1 MILNNRCKKMKI
13 QAVFLALAFMALV
26 SGVASAQYANSVSL
40 TNVSVLP
47 NQVMAGGNVTIRFQ
61 LYNTYNYWLYG
72 TTLQPTGSYPLLNVS
87 PLDSNT
93 IGMLN
98 PGLNP
103 KYYNYTIEIPNT
115 TPSGTYTITFTATYM
130 LYTTQETEV
139 ASSSM
144 PVSFYVNGN
153 PSITVQA
160 SNPQPSTLYTGYNQS
175 LSLSIQNAGYGTAR
189 NVSVTVSGSRGLSVL
204 SSVRSFFIS
213 NLTRGAEQVEPI
225 LISANGT
232 DNVYLIVNT
241 TYYSARLNRRFS
253 NTQRINI
260 SVAPSAQFAID
271 SEGQSPGIG
280 MTDVPV
286 NFRITN
292 TGTSP
297 AEELQLNL
305 ETPYPI
311 TPIASSAYVN
321 ELEPGASTNVTF
333 FVSIDTAGVPGNYP
347 VTLYEQWKQPSGSVN
362 QQFTGSDNYFV
373 AVGETSSAVSAY
385 ETYAIA
391 IIVVLIIIVSIYR
404 RRARGRDRKNAKK

>member
-1 MILNNRCKKMKI
+1 MKI

-47 NQVMAGGNVTIRFQ
+47 NQVISGGNVTIRFQ

-153 PSITVQA
+153 PAITVQA

-175 LSLSIQNAGYGTAR
+175 LSLAIQNTGYGTAR
-189 NVSVTVSGSRGLSVL
+189 NVSVTVSGSRGLSIL

-347 VTLYEQWKQPSGSVN
+347 VTLYEQWKQPSGSIN